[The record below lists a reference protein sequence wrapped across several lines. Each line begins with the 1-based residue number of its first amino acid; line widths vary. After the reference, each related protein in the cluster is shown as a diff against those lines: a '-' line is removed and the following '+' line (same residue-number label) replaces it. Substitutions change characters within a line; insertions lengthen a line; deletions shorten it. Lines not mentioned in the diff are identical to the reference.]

1 MSNDSRV
8 VLPNLEIANQI
19 QATGIALI
27 NVFAQDLFDFI
38 DRGLQKTRGANW
50 LTEMQIQ
57 NVGSDLNF
65 KDPSIL
71 LKELSQKG
79 QSPLREPI
87 RSIVPQNHWKD
98 FYKRLEELLGERHV
112 WVHNAINADPT
123 QLKSLVVLVSKI
135 SWALELP
142 TVQECTKLLEH
153 IDPEEN
159 SVAVEA
165 PEPTSEP
172 SELVS
177 TVEKYMKDDISLVG
191 SPVAGPF
198 ISHSYTLHLNG
209 SIRDRSSDDLLEQ
222 YLEAAKDL
230 GGLLIARKPNGG
242 RLRITSDGVIAAYFS
257 DSWGFLAKVSS
268 DNWFPGHLG

>member
-1 MSNDSRV
+1 MSEDIRV
-8 VLPNLEIANQI
+8 VLPNLDITNQV

-38 DRGLQKTRGANW
+38 DKGLQKIKGPQW

-71 LKELSQKG
+71 LKELVQKG

-98 FYKRLEELLGERHV
+98 FYKRLDELLGERHV

-123 QLKSLVVLVSKI
+123 QLKALVVLVSKI

-153 IDPEEN
+153 IDPEEIQ
-159 SVAVEA
+159 VPVEA
-165 PEPTSEP
+165 PEPTSKP
-172 SELVS
+172 SEIVS
-177 TVEKYMKDDISLVG
+177 TMEKFIRDDISLVG
-191 SPVAGPF
+191 APIQGPF

-209 SIRDRSSDDLLEQ
+209 SIRDRSTDDLLE
-222 YLEAAKDL
+222 EHVESAKDL
-230 GGLLIARKPNGG
+230 GGLLITRKPNGG
-242 RLRITSDGVIAAYFS
+242 RLRVTADGVIAAYFS

>member
-177 TVEKYMKDDISLVG
+177 TVEKYMTIYLSWDHLLLDHLSLTRTPFTSMAAFGIDHPMIYWNSIWKRLKISEV
-191 SPVAGPF
+191 
-198 ISHSYTLHLNG
+198 Y
-209 SIRDRSSDDLLEQ
+209 
-222 YLEAAKDL
+222 
-230 GGLLIARKPNGG
+230 
-242 RLRITSDGVIAAYFS
+242 
-257 DSWGFLAKVSS
+257 
-268 DNWFPGHLG
+268 